1 VDRFRS
7 AAAVTTLVVLAVVG
21 LSVSGVLSE
30 PAAGA
35 VDDLG
40 QLAGAVAAVL
50 ACGITGLR
58 AAGRERRW
66 RLLMAAAFVGWG
78 AGQGIWTW
86 SQLVSHDAIPSPSP
100 ADVGYLT
107 LPVFAL
113 PSLLVLAAAG
123 RSRGGRRTGGR
134 SRLVLVLD
142 ALVIVGS
149 MSILA
154 WTLVLSRVVEA
165 GAPTGAAFAVAVAYP
180 VSDLIL
186 VVIVLLTLTLRRV
199 GHRPQLLLLALGLV
213 AISGS
218 DSTFAYLVSDGAQT
232 LPLAGDIG
240 FVAGPYLVALA
251 ALAPASTSGRERA
264 ATPDGL
270 RWHLLVP
277 YLPLTAVGLLLL
289 AQTALGRTFGRI
301 EVYLGLLVVTLVV
314 TRQFITLRENTLL
327 LEQVRD
333 SQAELAHQAFHD
345 PLTGLPNRALFGDR
359 LAHAADVHRDE
370 RRPLGLLFV
379 DLDEFKVVNDTL
391 GHAAGDALLRQVG
404 QRLRGCVPK
413 ADTVARLG
421 GDEFAVLVES
431 DLTPGEV
438 AGRVSAALDAPFR
451 LERQSRTARAS
462 VGVVVADGQRENVSA
477 ELLLRRAD
485 AAMYAAKRRGGGAVV
500 TYQPGLISLLD
511 DPDLPYRL
519 AGALQRGAVDVA
531 YQPIVRLSD
540 GSTVAVEAL
549 ARWTDGERGPV
560 PPDVFV
566 AAAER
571 TGLIAEL
578 DDHVL
583 NRACRDMARL
593 RARSGIPLAVHVNVS
608 ATRLADPALGVAVRA
623 ALDRNRLPAAA
634 LVLEITE
641 TSMVPDVAAATP
653 ILQRLRAEGVRVA
666 LDDFGTGYGTLAT
679 LHVLPIDVVKLDRTL
694 AVPAGDPGRGNALRR
709 SVVSISRTLGMLIV
723 GEGIET
729 AQQAAELGRLG
740 CDLGQGYYFG
750 RPEPVDRLR
759 LVAPYVPPAAGPVPA
774 WTDPAVAQRTV

>member
-1 VDRFRS
+1 MHRFRS
-7 AAAVTTLVVLAVVG
+7 AAAVTALVVVAIVG
-21 LSVSGVLSE
+21 LSVSGVLSDR
-30 PAAGA
+30 AAGA

-40 QLAGAVAAVL
+40 QLAGAMAAAV

-78 AGQGIWTW
+78 TGQGIWTYY
-86 SQLVSHDAIPSPSP
+86 QLIGRDAIPSPSL

-113 PSLLVLAAAG
+113 PSLLVLAAG
-123 RSRGGRRTGGR
+123 RSRRARRDERSGR

-154 WTLVLSRVVEA
+154 WTLVLSAVVEA
-165 GAPTGAAFAVAVAYP
+165 GAPTAAAFAVAVAYP
-180 VSDLIL
+180 VSDLML

-213 AISGS
+213 AISCS
-218 DSTFAYLVSDGAQT
+218 DSTFAYLVSSGAQT

-251 ALAPASTSGRERA
+251 AVAPASIAAREGSLA
-264 ATPDGL
+264 GLPGGL

-277 YLPLTAVGLLLL
+277 YLPLTAVGILLLV
-289 AQTALGRTFGRI
+289 QTSLGRSFGRI

-314 TRQFITLRENTLL
+314 TRQVITLRENTLL

-345 PLTGLPNRALFGDR
+345 PLRGLPNRALFGDR

-391 GHAAGDALLRQVG
+391 GHAAGDALLQQVG
-404 QRLRGCVPK
+404 QRLRGCVPA

-431 DLTPGEV
+431 DLAPGDV
-438 AGRVSAALDAPFR
+438 ADRVTAALDTPFL
-451 LERQSRTARAS
+451 LERQSRTVRAS
-462 VGVVVADGQRENVSA
+462 VGVVVADGQREDVSA

-485 AAMYAAKRRGGGAVV
+485 AAMYAAKRGGGAAVV
-500 TYQPGLISLLD
+500 TYEPGLISLLD
-511 DPDLPYRL
+511 DPDLPFRL
-519 AGALQRGAVDVA
+519 ADALHRGAVDVA

-549 ARWTDGERGPV
+549 ARWTDGDRGPV
-560 PPDVFV
+560 PPEVFV

-583 NRACRDMARL
+583 NRACRDMAWL

-653 ILQRLRAEGVRVA
+653 ILQRLRGEGVRVA

-759 LVAPYVPPAAGPVPA
+759 LVAPYVPQEPLTAGAPRPLG
-774 WTDPAVAQRTV
+774 